1 MKLPVEITF
10 RNMSASDALEANVRE
25 KVEKLEQFCDR
36 ITSCR
41 VVVEAGHRHQ
51 HKGNLYHVR
60 IDMTLPGVELVVSRD
75 PAEHKNHA
83 DAYVAVR
90 DAFDA
95 ARKQLDKHV
104 RSNRREAK
112 AHAHGPQPHSRIIEL
127 IPMEDFGRILTP
139 EGREIYF
146 HRNSL
151 LKGDF
156 DKLEVGDEVRFSE
169 EMGDQGPQASTV
181 RLVGRQRM
189 AG

>member
-10 RNMSASDALEANVRE
+10 RNMSASEALETNVRE
-25 KVEKLEQFCDR
+25 KVGKLEQFCDR
-36 ITSCR
+36 IISCQ

-60 IDMTLPGVELVVSRD
+60 IDLTLPGVELVVSRD
-75 PAEHKNHA
+75 PSDNQNHA
-83 DAYVAVR
+83 DVYVAVR

-95 ARKQLDKHV
+95 ARRQLDKHV

-112 AHAHGPQPHSRIIEL
+112 AHAHAPEPHSRIIEL

-151 LKGDF
+151 LNGSF

-169 EMGDQGPQASTV
+169 EVGDQGPQASTV
-181 RLVGRQRM
+181 HLVSKQRM

>member
-10 RNMSASDALEANVRE
+10 RNMSASEALENNVRD

-75 PAEHKNHA
+75 PAENKNHA
-83 DAYVAVR
+83 DVYVAVR

-112 AHAHGPQPHSRIIEL
+112 AHAHNIPEQPSRIIEL

-151 LKGDF
+151 LNGDF
-156 DKLEVGDEVRFSE
+156 DKLQIGDEVRFNE
-169 EMGDQGPQASTV
+169 EMGDQGPQASSV
-181 RLVGRQRM
+181 HLLGRQHP
-189 AG
+189 A